1 MKKIS
6 IISLFILALLA
17 LPQQA
22 GAYYVD
28 QSQNYTYEIKGTG
41 SQLRIHIPLFYE
53 TFVYK
58 YRVTDGTLK
67 LRSGDKE
74 AVLLRYSS
82 SEPDALEKVTATLST
97 DITGFLDVW
106 SNGSEWKRLSATSSA
121 LPIAK
126 NSSGNYEL
134 ALCWDVPEEWF
145 FKSGTELVYDVYYT
159 STFGSDN
166 FTLTQNIGELKRFIA
181 DPAQYEFTANG
192 ANVRM
197 KIPFYDKWGRDSW
210 VKEGAV
216 KVKADGKEETLFTF
230 VPEGNIDDA
239 NMYNQVAFTATADST
254 LRVFSKTATT
264 ESWVALGK
272 TQKTV
277 SVYGDDLYKME
288 LQWDVPAEWLDKE
301 LEFVVQSDCN
311 QNDMP
316 AFTANISKTLSA
328 LSSNYYYAGDGTT
341 PAQWNGTPSQL
352 ASTLGSTWT
361 TIDNLCVPLMDN
373 GNVDASNGKYF
384 LWDNAARLLLLVD
397 KYVGKELRYT
407 ELHELDKTQRDSNK
421 PHIELNTPCVDYGFR
436 LAVERGNSA
445 LLIDGKKEER
455 GDTIRKA
462 PEFEQ
467 GQDHSKL
474 YFDYNVKMVTLTST
488 QKHSAV
494 ELNWTTNGGNADYF
508 QLYRRDMTTK
518 GEFELLADQLH
529 QPNYVDRTVLAF
541 HEYEYKVKGIVQC
554 EGVHEDSKTCT
565 GHCDDF
571 GRVSGYARMAN
582 GTGMGGMKVIA
593 TPSKEL
599 AGIGEVRETLT
610 DDTGY
615 YVLDNLKYL
624 PGNGRYTITVKITG
638 EQAAFT
644 TYECDFAEDRNEY
657 SNVILAMRE
666 YYIFSGVVLYEGSS
680 IPVPGAQFLVDGKP
694 LYNSIGTRV
703 QTNNSGEF
711 SVSLAKGSHTVQ
723 VVKEGHTF
731 LNDGFYLDPDSSDPK
746 EHNWQRNVSGI
757 YLYDQTK
764 VRLRGRMVGGSIEG
778 DKPLGQS
785 LSKNNLGRDLKM
797 VMQLE
802 GDNTSFIVFDPQDR
816 TITERKDSVAHGAI
830 DPVTL
835 AGRDTTRYEMTR
847 HTITIHPDVKTGEYE
862 MMLYPV
868 KYKITE
874 LSCNGYSTLFQQGK
888 VGETL
893 DLTSAKNKSTAEY
906 KRVYH
911 NPATLAVKQ
920 YNMSVQGDYYGEP
933 FFTSENIGTT
943 TANVPLWSKDKGYT
957 LGHPAFLADA
967 TYLFELQAQEEYR
980 FENRT
985 DTVSYTHLTLPTI
998 LLV

>member
-53 TFVYK
+53 TFAYK

-82 SEPDALEKVTATLST
+82 SELDALEKVTATLST

-159 STFGSDN
+159 STFGSDH
-166 FTLTQNIGELKRFIA
+166 FTLTQNIGELKRFVA

-197 KIPFYDKWGRDSW
+197 KIPFYDKWGKDSW

-230 VPEGNIDDA
+230 VPEGNIADA

-264 ESWVALGK
+264 ESWVALDK

-288 LQWDVPAEWLDKE
+288 LQWDVPAEWLDNE

-384 LWDNAARLLLLVD
+384 LWAKN
-397 KYVGKELRYT
+397 
-407 ELHELDKTQRDSNK
+407 
-421 PHIELNTPCVDYGFR
+421 C
-436 LAVERGNSA
+436 
-445 LLIDGKKEER
+445 
-455 GDTIRKA
+455 
-462 PEFEQ
+462 
-467 GQDHSKL
+467 
-474 YFDYNVKMVTLTST
+474 
-488 QKHSAV
+488 
-494 ELNWTTNGGNADYF
+494 
-508 QLYRRDMTTK
+508 
-518 GEFELLADQLH
+518 
-529 QPNYVDRTVLAF
+529 
-541 HEYEYKVKGIVQC
+541 
-554 EGVHEDSKTCT
+554 
-565 GHCDDF
+565 
-571 GRVSGYARMAN
+571 
-582 GTGMGGMKVIA
+582 A
-593 TPSKEL
+593 TPSCTSWTRRS
-599 AGIGEVRETLT
+599 A
-610 DDTGY
+610 
-615 YVLDNLKYL
+615 
-624 PGNGRYTITVKITG
+624 TVIKPI
-638 EQAAFT
+638 
-644 TYECDFAEDRNEY
+644 
-657 SNVILAMRE
+657 SN
-666 YYIFSGVVLYEGSS
+666 
-680 IPVPGAQFLVDGKP
+680 
-694 LYNSIGTRV
+694 
-703 QTNNSGEF
+703 
-711 SVSLAKGSHTVQ
+711 
-723 VVKEGHTF
+723 
-731 LNDGFYLDPDSSDPK
+731 
-746 EHNWQRNVSGI
+746 
-757 YLYDQTK
+757 
-764 VRLRGRMVGGSIEG
+764 
-778 DKPLGQS
+778 
-785 LSKNNLGRDLKM
+785 
-797 VMQLE
+797 
-802 GDNTSFIVFDPQDR
+802 
-816 TITERKDSVAHGAI
+816 
-830 DPVTL
+830 
-835 AGRDTTRYEMTR
+835 
-847 HTITIHPDVKTGEYE
+847 
-862 MMLYPV
+862 
-868 KYKITE
+868 
-874 LSCNGYSTLFQQGK
+874 
-888 VGETL
+888 
-893 DLTSAKNKSTAEY
+893 
-906 KRVYH
+906 
-911 NPATLAVKQ
+911 
-920 YNMSVQGDYYGEP
+920 
-933 FFTSENIGTT
+933 
-943 TANVPLWSKDKGYT
+943 
-957 LGHPAFLADA
+957 
-967 TYLFELQAQEEYR
+967 
-980 FENRT
+980 
-985 DTVSYTHLTLPTI
+985 
-998 LLV
+998 